1 MESYKL
7 PDFGTTE
14 TDAGRGGRKVA
25 DIHSEFDQSFKGTSR
40 PSDTGQFEIEILEDK
55 HRGPGKKKTDLSE
68 FSTREFNEVGNLL
81 TNVEEYSKRIRDD
94 VDRYA
99 RQVRE
104 EVDLLKSEIELEL
117 ANVLIE
123 KKNAERTSREIIQN
137 AEETRDDVLKEGK
150 EEGFEAGFE
159 EGKTQ
164 QKDGNDQLTA
174 SVLALTKEL
183 QDLRVV
189 VYRDHEQHI
198 VRLSTLIA
206 KKVVHNELATE
217 KAVVSNMLKE
227 TMLHFEGLGSINI
240 RVNPV
245 EYDFVSEHQPELENF
260 LEEDQIV
267 KVKSDPNVQ
276 AGSAII
282 DSDFSTV
289 DLEFAKQFEEIDIRL
304 NDCFED
310 RKHLFQSTDS

>member
-1 MESYKL
+1 MESYKM
-7 PDFGTTE
+7 PDFGA
-14 TDAGRGGRKVA
+14 TDPEVIRGRKA
-25 DIHSEFDQSFKGTSR
+25 TDIHSEFDQSFKGTAR
-40 PSDTGQFEIEILEDK
+40 PSDSDQFEIEILEDK
-55 HRGPGKKKTDLSE
+55 QRGPTKKKTDLSE

-123 KKNAERTSREIIQN
+123 KKNAERTSTEIIQN
-137 AEETRDDVLKEGK
+137 AEDTRDDVLKQGK
-150 EEGFEAGFE
+150 EEGYEAGFE
-159 EGKTQ
+159 EGKAQ
-164 QKDGNDQLTA
+164 QKKENDQLTA
-174 SVLALTKEL
+174 GVLALTKEL
-183 QDLRVV
+183 QDLRVI

-198 VRLSTLIA
+198 VRLATLIA
-206 KKVVHNELATE
+206 KKVVHNELVTE
-217 KAVVSNMLKE
+217 KGVVTNMLKE
-227 TMLHFEGLGSINI
+227 AMLHFEGLGNINI

-245 EYDFVSEHQPELENF
+245 EYDFVKEHQQELANF
-260 LEEDQIV
+260 LEEEQIV
-267 KVKSDPNVQ
+267 KVKPDPNVQ

-282 DSDFSTV
+282 DSDFSSV
-289 DLEFAKQFEEIDIRL
+289 DLEFAKQFKEIDLRL

-310 RKHLFQSTDS
+310 RKELFQPTES